1 MFSCYRILEH
11 MIIKLNKF
19 GTILVSR
26 PAGREAYLAFQPSLR
41 QCKDEEL
48 IEIDFGGVEVLTP
61 SWADEFLTPLF
72 NSFKNR
78 VSLKNTTNPSVVE
91 SLKILKLGQ

>member
-1 MFSCYRILEH
+1 

-26 PAGREAYLAFQPSLR
+26 PAGKEAYLAFAPTLR
-41 QCKDEEL
+41 AYKNNEA
-48 IEIDFGGVEVLTP
+48 IEVDFEGVEVLTP

-72 NSFKNR
+72 NSHKNS
-78 VSLKNTTNPSVVE
+78 VSLKNTNNPSVVE
-91 SLKILKLGQ
+91 SLKILGLG